1 MKWLAAL
8 ILTAVASAADG
19 GAIFYSKHFPGS
31 APAYASVELQH
42 DGTAVYKESPDDE
55 QPINFKLPPSETNEI
70 FALAGKLDY
79 FKRPL
84 ESNLKVAN
92 MGEKTLRYENGTEKH
107 EVKFNFSLDENAK
120 LLLDVFERIT
130 ETQQLLFDLERTV
143 KFDKLGVQKSLLQ
156 LEAAW
161 DRKRLVGPERFLPLL
176 DRVVKNDSYLN
187 IARDRA
193 AGLASVFR
201 NPKPAAAQ

>member
-1 MKWLAAL
+1 MRCLAAL
-8 ILTAVASAADG
+8 IVTATGWAAG
-19 GAIFYSKHFPGS
+19 SGAIFYSKHFPGS
-31 APAYASVELQH
+31 APPYASVEVQH
-42 DGTAVYKESPDDE
+42 DGTAVYKESPEDD
-55 QPINFKLPPSETNEI
+55 QPVSFKVPASETTEI
-70 FALAGKLDY
+70 FSLAEKLEY

-92 MGEKTLRYENGTEKH
+92 MGEKTLRYENGAQKH

-120 LLLDVFERIT
+120 LLLDMFERIT
-130 ETQQLLFDLERTV
+130 ETQLLLFDLERTV

-156 LEAAW
+156 IEAAW
-161 DRKRLVGPERFLPLL
+161 DRGRLVGPERFLPLL

-193 AGLASVFR
+193 AGLASAFR